1 MKMIELKNVTKIY
14 KAGEKQV
21 YGLRNLSLSI
31 TKGDFVV
38 IIGPSGCGKSTL
50 LNLVG
55 GIDTPTK
62 GEIIVDSQN
71 LANLNDKELTNFRK
85 RKIGF
90 VFQFFNL
97 ISTLTAIEN
106 VELSL
111 KLRGV
116 TGLKARKE
124 AERYLDMVGILELKD
139 RFPSELSGGEQQRVG
154 IARALAKNPVVLLAD
169 EPTGNLDTK
178 SSQKVIST
186 MHNSTR
192 KLDTT
197 VMVVTH
203 NSAIAESA
211 KHVVVLRD
219 GEVVENKARLE

>member
-1 MKMIELKNVTKIY
+1 MIELKNVTKIY

-31 TKGDFVV
+31 SKGDFVV

-71 LANLNDKELTNFRK
+71 LVNLNDKELTDFRK

-111 KLRGV
+111 KLRGI

-124 AERYLDMVGILELKD
+124 SEQYLDMVGILELKD

-186 MHNSTR
+186 MHDSTR

-203 NSAIAESA
+203 NSAIAENA